1 MSSMMKIGLLP
12 VMEATVMEM
21 HRCVSE
27 FTEVSFPPLCCFRLE
42 IGTRSSLEI
51 MSSMM
56 KIGLLP
62 VMEVTVMEMHRRVSE
77 FTESKIIQGHGDT
90 IMRAQALE
98 HELAK
103 ERQYSSRLLMKY
115 DSQAVQYRNA
125 VQKAMEEKDRL
136 QKRNKELNNRL
147 EELTK
152 K

>member
-27 FTEVSFPPLCCFRLE
+27 FTEKL
-42 IGTRSSLEI
+42 IQRSCE
-51 MSSMM
+51 
-56 KIGLLP
+56 K
-62 VMEVTVMEMHRRVSE
+62 
-77 FTESKIIQGHGDT
+77 SKIIQGHGDT

>member
-27 FTEVSFPPLCCFRLE
+27 FT
-42 IGTRSSLEI
+42 
-51 MSSMM
+51 
-56 KIGLLP
+56 
-62 VMEVTVMEMHRRVSE
+62 EVTVMEMHRRVSE